1 LKLPNLS
8 FIRSVKLFAV
18 VSVFGAGTFLASAQ
32 QAASAASEPDLADS
46 IRQLREQIQE
56 LRSAVSEVKSEA
68 TEYRAENQE
77 LRKELES
84 MRSNAN
90 PAQNSPPQ
98 KSSTPAQM
106 PASNASTEQRVSTL
120 EETNQLTQSELRTL
134 YQTKVESASN
144 YRVRLSGMV
153 LLNLFHN
160 RGAVDNLDVP
170 TYASSFGPY
179 GLTPAFGATVRQSE
193 LGLEVFG
200 PELAGAKTR
209 GQVQLD
215 FGGGFPAGAL
225 DGVNTGVVRL
235 RTANLR
241 MDWDNTSLI
250 VGQDSL
256 FISPN
261 SPTSFASLLVPS
273 FGYSGN
279 LWSWTP
285 QIRLEHKFNFAD
297 DQNVSVQAAILDNVT
312 GESSY
317 GSHRL
322 PQAGEASG
330 LPAYAARTA
339 WTKDVDGKPLTLGA
353 SGYYSRQNWGSGW
366 IADGWAAVGDWS
378 VPLSS
383 RFEFSGEAFRGRA
396 VGGLGGGIGQSVLIS
411 ASPNNSSPDFL
422 PLNSAGG
429 WLQLKFAATSRLE
442 FNSAFGIDSPFA
454 SDFRAIPSPAG
465 VYPNVLTA
473 NRSAM
478 ANFIFRPRSDLLF
491 SGEYRHLR
499 TSEFFNFYSADQINV
514 MMGVLF

>member
-1 LKLPNLS
+1 VKLPNVS
-8 FIRSVKLFAV
+8 FNLSVKVFAV
-18 VSVFGAGTFLASAQ
+18 LSVIAAGTFLASAQ
-32 QAASAASEPDLADS
+32 QAANAASEPDLADS

-68 TEYRAENQE
+68 AEYRAENQE

-84 MRSNAN
+84 MRTNAN
-90 PAQNSPPQ
+90 PAQNPPAEN
-98 KSSTPAQM
+98 SSATAQV
-106 PASNASTEQRVSTL
+106 PASNAPTEQRVSAL
-120 EETNQLTQSELRTL
+120 EETSQVTQSELRTL
-134 YQTKVESASN
+134 YQTKVESASK
-144 YRVRLSGMV
+144 YRVRLSGLI

-170 TYASSFGPY
+170 TYASDFGPY
-179 GLTPAFGATVRQSE
+179 GLTPAFGATLRQSE

-209 GQVQLD
+209 GQVQFD

-225 DGVNTGVVRL
+225 DSVNTGIVRL
-235 RTANLR
+235 RTANMR

-285 QIRLEHKFNFAD
+285 QIRVEHKFNFAD
-297 DQNVSVQAAILDNVT
+297 DQRVSLQAAVLDNVT
-312 GESSY
+312 GESAY

-330 LPAYAARTA
+330 QPAYAARTA
-339 WTKDVDGKPLTLGA
+339 WAKDISGKPLTLGA
-353 SGYYSRQNWGSGW
+353 SGYYSRQNWGQGW
-366 IADGWAAVGDWS
+366 IVDGWAAVGDWR

-383 RFEFSGEAFRGRA
+383 RFEFSGEAYRGRA

-411 ASPNNSSPDFL
+411 ANPTNFAPDFL
-422 PLNSAGG
+422 PVDSAGG
-429 WLQLKFAATSRLE
+429 WSQLKFAATSRLE
-442 FNSAFGIDSPFA
+442 FNGAFGIDNPFA
-454 SDFRAIPSPAG
+454 RDFHAIPSPAG

-478 ANFIFRPRSDLLF
+478 ANFIYRPRSDLLF

-499 TSEFFNFYSADQINV
+499 TAEFFNFYSADQINV

>member
-1 LKLPNLS
+1 MKLPNVS
-8 FIRSVKLFAV
+8 FSRSVKFFAM
-18 VSVFGAGTFLASAQ
+18 VSIVGSGTFLASAQ
-32 QAASAASEPDLADS
+32 QAASAAPEPDLADS

-68 TEYRAENQE
+68 AEYRAENQE

-84 MRSNAN
+84 MRTSAN
-90 PAQNSPPQ
+90 SVQ
-98 KSSTPAQM
+98 KSSAENPSRATQIPT
-106 PASNASTEQRVSTL
+106 SVASTEQRVSTL

-134 YQTKVESASN
+134 YQTKVESASK
-144 YRVRLSGMV
+144 YRVRLSGIV

-170 TYASSFGPY
+170 TYASSFEPY
-179 GLTPAFGATVRQSE
+179 GLTPTFGATLRQSE
-193 LGLEVFG
+193 VGLEVFG

-209 GQVQLD
+209 GHVQFD

-225 DGVNTGVVRL
+225 DGVNTGIVRL
-235 RTANLR
+235 RTANIR
-241 MDWDNTSLI
+241 MDWDNTSL
-250 VGQDSL
+250 VLGQDSL

-285 QIRLEHKFNFAD
+285 QVRLEHKFEFGDN
-297 DQNVSVQAAILDNVT
+297 QNVSLQAAILDNVT
-312 GESSY
+312 GEPSY

-322 PQAGEASG
+322 PQAGESSG
-330 LPAYAARTA
+330 VPAYAARTA
-339 WTKDVDGKPLTLGA
+339 WTRDINGKPLTLGA
-353 SGYYSRQNWGSGW
+353 SGYYSRQNWGQGW

-383 RFEFSGEAFRGRA
+383 RFLFSGEAYRGKA

-411 ASPNNSSPDFL
+411 ANPNNFAPDFL
-422 PLNSAGG
+422 PLNSVGG
-429 WLQLKFAATSRLE
+429 WSQLKFSLTSRLE
-442 FNSAFGIDSPFA
+442 FNGAFGIDNPFA
-454 SDFRAIPSPAG
+454 NDFRAIPSPAG

-478 ANFIFRPRSDLLF
+478 ANFIYRPRSDLLF